1 MQPVAAAFGLEQ
13 TSEEKSSTSS
23 AESTSLDGAIV
34 GRGSSTGASSSSG
47 TSTGGSAG
55 SSAGGGCSVRV
66 VGNVASSVS
75 MGVAVGVRHELNL
88 GRSSVE
94 AERSSAVGVAA
105 SVAQLGVTSGRRSW
119 GDGAVVSVSV
129 VTEQV
134 GAVVVASGDL
144 VVVARARTVGVVVVV
159 LIFVIMVVVIVV
171 VVVVVGSSRA
181 QGLRTSGSFCDKLDL
196 VASNHTEGVSAVG
209 VTRSVRRRSICGGG
223 WSRGYQTVVSI
234 FIVAEVVGAVEM
246 AAGDGGCSRN
256 TRKESDLSEQHEAKV
271 MWKISNACRVAS
283 IYGEGESASEFS
295 IY

>member
-55 SSAGGGCSVRV
+55 SSAGGGCSVSA

-159 LIFVIMVVVIVV
+159 LIIMVM
-171 VVVVVGSSRA
+171 VVGSSRA

>member
-23 AESTSLDGAIV
+23 TKSTSLDGAIV

-47 TSTGGSAG
+47 TSTSGSAG

-66 VGNVASSVS
+66 VGNVASSVAVR
-75 MGVAVGVRHELNL
+75 VAVGVRHELDL
-88 GRSSVE
+88 GGSSVK

-134 GAVVVASGDL
+134 RAVVVASGDL

-159 LIFVIMVVVIVV
+159 LIIVV
-171 VVVVVGSSRA
+171 VVVVMVVGSSRA

-234 FIVAEVVGAVEM
+234 FIVAEVVGAVKM